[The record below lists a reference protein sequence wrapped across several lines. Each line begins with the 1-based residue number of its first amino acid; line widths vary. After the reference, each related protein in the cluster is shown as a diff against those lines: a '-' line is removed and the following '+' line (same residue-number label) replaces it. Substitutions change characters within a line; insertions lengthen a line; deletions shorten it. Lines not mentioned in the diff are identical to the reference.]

1 MAKGKNEI
9 IENKKEENIK
19 GDVVDNENNIKELKI
34 QTKSINICE
43 EKKVAS
49 KILSE
54 ENKID
59 QILKEIKIA
68 DILSIKESSIQGQ
81 INKIFTIMQ
90 MNQEFQNNLI
100 GFLKGELQ
108 SQRQISESLKGE
120 MQSQKRIIEEQS
132 NEIIDLKEY
141 KG

>member
-1 MAKGKNEI
+1 MAKDKNEI

-19 GDVVDNENNIKELKI
+19 DDVVDNENNIKELKI

-59 QILKEIKIA
+59 QILKERKIA
-68 DILSIKESSIQGQ
+68 DILSIKELSIQGQ

-100 GFLKGELQ
+100 GFLKGE
-108 SQRQISESLKGE
+108 
-120 MQSQKRIIEEQS
+120 
-132 NEIIDLKEY
+132 
-141 KG
+141 